1 MKLGKSLRYLY
12 IQKESQNSS
21 STLIIIEKLYILKFY
36 NYSVA
41 NKGKRKKKRTKIDST
56 DLVQKEQ
63 NCRKTMTP
71 GFVVNKY
78 QLAIIH

>member
-36 NYSVA
+36 NCSVA
-41 NKGKRKKKRTKIDST
+41 NKEKKKKRLIV
-56 DLVQKEQ
+56 LIWF
-63 NCRKTMTP
+63 RKS
-71 GFVVNKY
+71 KAAEK
-78 QLAIIH
+78 L